1 MALLIKSHKIVVYE
15 CSFGPNIAP
24 AWLEYL
30 HMELETV
37 VLMVAVCGA
46 SALQSATGIGFG
58 VIAGPILLILLNDGS
73 AIQISIVLNLLIASI
88 LTPALWKQA
97 DRSLLKQ
104 LVTGL
109 AIGSPLGLLIFLN
122 VDVVLLKLGAGIAVL
137 LTLYMVV
144 HVVRSA
150 ARDKARE
157 PGRIE
162 QVSVGAIAG
171 IMGVCLG
178 MPGPVPAAWMAANGC
193 AKDSIRAT
201 ILAMFVVSYAV
212 ALALQA
218 GLAEVGTGV
227 ARYSLLLAP
236 PTILGILAGQ
246 YLGRRLS
253 EKIYRWILT
262 AVLTLTAILL
272 FSSLG

>member
-1 MALLIKSHKIVVYE
+1 MDFEI
-15 CSFGPNIAP
+15 
-24 AWLEYL
+24 
-30 HMELETV
+30 V
-37 VLMVAVCGA
+37 VLMAAVFGA

-73 AIQISIVLNLLIASI
+73 AIQISIVLNLLIASL
-88 LTPALWKQA
+88 LTPALWRQA
-97 DRSLLKQ
+97 DRLLLKQ

-109 AIGSPLGLLIFLN
+109 LIGSPVGLLIFLN

-144 HVVRSA
+144 HVVRSQ

-162 QVSVGAIAG
+162 QVTVGAIAG
-171 IMGVCLG
+171 IMGVCLA
-178 MPGPVPAAWMAANGC
+178 MPGPVPAAWMAANGYR
-193 AKDSIRAT
+193 KESIRAT
-201 ILAMFVVSYAV
+201 ILAMFVVSYAM

-218 GLAEVGTGV
+218 GLAEVGTDV
-227 ARYSLLLAP
+227 AKFSLLLAP
-236 PTILGILAGQ
+236 PTILGILTGY

-253 EKIYRWILT
+253 EKIYRWILVAVLAFT
-262 AVLTLTAILL
+262 AVLL